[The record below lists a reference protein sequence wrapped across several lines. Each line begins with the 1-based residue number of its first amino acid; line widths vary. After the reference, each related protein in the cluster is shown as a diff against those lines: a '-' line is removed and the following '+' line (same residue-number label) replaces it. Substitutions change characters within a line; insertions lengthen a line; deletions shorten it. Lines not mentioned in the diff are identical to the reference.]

1 MPRELREQQILDV
14 AGHVFARGG
23 YHGASMD
30 EMAKLAGVSK
40 PMLYAY
46 FGSKEQLY
54 VAYIDRTGR
63 ELVERL
69 IAADPQHERPSER
82 LRLVIAEVL
91 SFVEEHGDGWKVL
104 FSELSAS
111 RPLAEHVAGLRGQIV
126 AEVRRML
133 QRVGAPGTGLPP
145 TAADGVAHAIVGAGE
160 SLANWWLG
168 HPEVPLTEVADLY
181 LGLAQAAIGAAARM
195 VLAQ

>member
-1 MPRELREQQILDV
+1 MPRHLRERLILDV
-14 AGHVFARGG
+14 AGHVFARDG

-69 IAADPQHERPSER
+69 VAADPPHERASER
-82 LRLVIAEVL
+82 PRLVIAEFL
-91 SFVEEHGDGWKVL
+91 SFVEEYGDGWRVL
-104 FSELSAS
+104 FSELTAS
-111 RPLAEHVAGLRGQIV
+111 RPLAEQVAGLRGQIV

-133 QRVGAPGTGLPP
+133 EGAGPQRVGLPAP
-145 TAADGVAHAIVGAGE
+145 ASDGVAHAIVGAGE

-168 HPEVPLTEVADLY
+168 HPEVALAEVADLY
-181 LGLAQAAIGAAARM
+181 LGLVQAAINAAIRR
-195 VLAQ
+195 

>member
-1 MPRELREQQILDV
+1 MPRELREALILDV
-14 AGHVFARGG
+14 VGRVFARDG

-30 EMAKLAGVSK
+30 EMADLAGVSK

-63 ELVERL
+63 ELLERL
-69 IAADPQHERPSER
+69 TGADPSHRGASRR
-82 LRLVIAEVL
+82 LQLVIEEFLA
-91 SFVEEHGDGWKVL
+91 FVEEHGDGWRVL
-104 FSELSAS
+104 FSELTAS

-133 QRVGAPGTGLPP
+133 EGVSSSDRALAPP
-145 TAADGVAHAIVGAGE
+145 ASDGIAHAIVGAGE
-160 SLANWWLG
+160 SLANWWLE
-168 HPEVPLTEVADLY
+168 HAEVPLPEVADWY
-181 LGLAQAAIGAAARM
+181 VGLVRAAIGAARRAPG
-195 VLAQ
+195 